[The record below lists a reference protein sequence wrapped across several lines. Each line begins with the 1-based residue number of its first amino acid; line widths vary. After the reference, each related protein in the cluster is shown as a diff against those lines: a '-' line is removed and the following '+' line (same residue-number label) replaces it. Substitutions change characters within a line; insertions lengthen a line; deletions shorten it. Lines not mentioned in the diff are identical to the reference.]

1 MTVKYLNFKN
11 FKVSFFILACTLI
24 VMGLYGGCGGGGDD
38 VIDTGGDLIKEVTID
53 GTISDIVAKNPANQR
68 SSLTTRI
75 KNLIQIIETAMAQE
89 GEEVS
94 VQAFND
100 ENMLVAETIV
110 DENGNFSIEVPC
122 DTDLTLVFSFGGLS
136 VETGVFNFPCTG
148 GEEVVDV
155 GEEDYDVD
163 GGGGACIITAG
174 DCDLKIIAGSVSLF
188 NCSNCID
195 TRGNSSVITMTT
207 KFSCTATNDGIRA
220 VGTSTAQVLIGELPE
235 MTDGTI
241 MMTENGMEMIT
252 QLQNEDPDIDIN
264 AGGDGVNAKGNALV
278 VLSTIV
284 DEELS
289 LTGGGSFGGDGGGDG
304 GGDESGGD
312 CVAQGGE
319 GNCGMGQGQG
329 GGNGTPNE
337 GGGQGSNNKSF
348 DPNGNIN
355 VEGADHGIIAV
366 STSKVEVEGEN
377 CSFSPIPGTETKGNA
392 EIEVDCG
399 G

>member
-1 MTVKYLNFKN
+1 
-11 FKVSFFILACTLI
+11 
-24 VMGLYGGCGGGGDD
+24 
-38 VIDTGGDLIKEVTID
+38 
-53 GTISDIVAKNPANQR
+53 
-68 SSLTTRI
+68 
-75 KNLIQIIETAMAQE
+75 MAQE

-136 VETGVFNFPCTG
+136 VETGVFNFPCPEGEDNSTLFITVSLNFENEEVETEIEEQVGVGNAMVSCTG

-220 VGTSTAQVLIGELPE
+220 VGTSTAQVLIGELSK

-241 MMTENGMEMIT
+241 MITENGMEMIT